1 MTELNTHPAESIE
14 LTASSRRTDR
24 FRAWPLWAT
33 AAGAVG
39 LFSTVGAD
47 KRAGD
52 TSDLGYTVT
61 VADMASLDHVLHRIG
76 GTTGYAAVALLL
88 VFAAV
93 WHRRV
98 AQRFSW
104 SLGAPVVTF
113 GLIASAAALTLA
125 YGWKG
130 ALGNYSHGAMEEGTY
145 DEPGLYVYYVMNDFS
160 PYIGWFPVTV
170 AAAGLAWMA
179 FRERL
184 VSRVLG
190 ASRRVRGAAA
200 LRRCR
205 RHRRPGPAVRRA
217 VGLVVVGIWLAVG
230 RSPIV
235 LEDAA

>member
-1 MTELNTHPAESIE
+1 MPERTILPTPSLDIGPPAP
-14 LTASSRRTDR
+14 APR

-33 AAGAVG
+33 AAGVLG
-39 LFSTVGAD
+39 LFSSLVTD
-47 KRAGD
+47 TRAGD
-52 TSDLGYTVT
+52 ASDPDYTVT
-61 VADMASLDHVLHRIG
+61 AADMAVLDHVMNRIG
-76 GTTGYAAVALLL
+76 GTTGYVTVALLI

-98 AQRFSW
+98 SQRFTW

-113 GLIASAAALTLA
+113 GLVASAAALTLA

-130 ALGNYSHGAMEEGTY
+130 ALGIYLNGASEQGSY
-145 DEPGLYVYYVMNDFS
+145 DDAGLYVYYMMSDFS

-184 VSRVLG
+184 VSRGLGVCAGLLAVLVLG
-190 ASRRVRGAAA
+190 AVVVTGVPGLPFFAA
-200 LRRCR
+200 L
-205 RHRRPGPAVRRA
+205 
-217 VGLVVVGIWLAVG
+217 GLVVGGIWLAVG

>member
-1 MTELNTHPAESIE
+1 MSQTSTQPTDSMDDSAPAGA
-14 LTASSRRTDR
+14 TAR

-47 KRAGD
+47 TRAGD

-61 VADMASLDHVLHRIG
+61 VADMATLDHAMNRIG
-76 GTTGYAAVALLL
+76 GTTGYVTVALLI

-98 AQRFSW
+98 AQRFTW

-113 GLIASAAALTLA
+113 GLVASAAALTLA

-130 ALGNYSHGAMEEGTY
+130 ALGTYLHGAAEQGTY
-145 DEPGLYVYYVMNDFS
+145 DDTGLYVYYIMNDFS
-160 PYIGWFPVTV
+160 PYVGWFPVTV

-184 VSRVLG
+184 IARALG
-190 ASRRVRGAAA
+190 ARAGGLALLLFGAVAVTGVPGLPFAAA
-200 LRRCR
+200 L
-205 RHRRPGPAVRRA
+205 
-217 VGLVVVGIWLAVG
+217 GLVVGGIWLAVG

-235 LEDAA
+235 LEDVA

>member
-1 MTELNTHPAESIE
+1 MTELNTYPAAGVG
-14 LTASSRRTDR
+14 LAPVSREAGR

-52 TSDLGYTVT
+52 TSDPSYTVT

-76 GTTGYAAVALLL
+76 GTTGYVTVALLL

-98 AQRFSW
+98 AQRFAW

-113 GLIASAAALTLA
+113 GLVASAAALTLA

-145 DEPGLYVYYVMNDFS
+145 DDAGLYVYYILNDFS

-190 ASRRVRGAAA
+190 AFAGGLALLLFGAVAVTGV
-200 LRRCR
+200 
-205 RHRRPGPAVRRA
+205 PGLPFAGA
-217 VGLVVVGIWLAVG
+217 VGLVVGGIWLAVG